1 MGLFSFVG
9 DILGDITG
17 ANKATK
23 KAEAAARYATDQNIA
38 LARETRDLNNALF
51 KPALDRGEKFAA
63 LYGDYLTGAR
73 GLTDPGIN
81 NYLDLTGYNDQL
93 NQGSRGIVAS
103 QATKGLLSSGS
114 TLKALEKYRL
124 GLRGN
129 ATNNY
134 LNLLGNQQAL
144 GFNAAGAAAGVNTN
158 FSGQVT
164 DSNNA
169 LASTIANAN
178 LARAANNTNLLGGIA
193 AGAGAAIGSDRRLKK
208 NIERVGSFPDGLGIY
223 DFEYVDPRFG
233 EGRFRGVMADEVAE
247 LRPWALGPELPGGFS
262 SVNYGAL

>member
-23 KAEAAARYATDQNIA
+23 KATQAAEYATDKNIA
-38 LARETRDLNNALF
+38 LARETRDANNALF
-51 KPALDRGEKFAA
+51 KPFVDNGQQFQNI
-63 LYGDYLTGAR
+63 YTGFLTGQR
-73 GLTDPGIN
+73 GANDNGLN
-81 NYLDLTGYNDQL
+81 NYLNLTGYNDQL
-93 NQGSRGIVAS
+93 NEGSRGIVAS
-103 QATKGLLSSGS
+103 QATRGLLNSGS

-124 GLRGN
+124 GLKGG

-144 GFNAAGAAAGVNTN
+144 GFNAAGAQAGVNTN

-178 LARAANNTNLLGGIA
+178 LAKAGGNAALLGGIA
-193 AGAGAAIGSDRRLKK
+193 QGAGAAFSDRRLKVD
-208 NIERVGSFPDGLGIY
+208 IERVGEFDDGLGIY
-223 DFEYVDPRFG
+223 DFNYIDSRYG
-233 EGRFRGVMADEVAE
+233 EGRHRGVMADEVAV
-247 LRPWALGPELPGGFS
+247 LRPWALGPEIDGFS
-262 SVNYGAL
+262 TVDYGAL

>member
-17 ANKATK
+17 SNKATK
-23 KAEAAARYATDQNIA
+23 KATEAAQYATDQNIA
-38 LARETRDLNNALF
+38 LARETRDLNTTLF
-51 KPALDRGEKFAA
+51 KPYVETGQKFGD
-63 LYGDYLTGAR
+63 LYASYLTGAR
-73 GLTDPGIN
+73 GADDPGIN

-93 NQGSRGIVAS
+93 NEGSRGIIAS
-103 QATKGLLSSGS
+103 QATKGLLNSGS

-124 GLRGN
+124 GLKG
-129 ATNNY
+129 AASNNY

-144 GFNAAGAAAGVNTN
+144 GFNAAGASAGVNTN

-178 LARAANNTNLLGGIA
+178 LAKAGTTTNLLGGIA
-193 AGAGAAIGSDRRLKK
+193 QGVGAAIGSDRRLKK
-208 NIERVGSFPDGLGIY
+208 NIEKVGELEDGLGVY
-223 DFEYVDPRFG
+223 DFDYIDPVHG
-233 EGRFRGVMADEVAE
+233 EGRQRGVMADEVAQ
-247 LRPWALGPELPGGFS
+247 LRPWALGPKLPGGFS
-262 SVNYGAL
+262 TVDYGAL

>member
-17 ANKATK
+17 STKATK
-23 KAEAAARYATDQNIA
+23 KATQAAQYATDQNIA
-38 LARETRDLNNALF
+38 LARETRDLNSALF
-51 KPALDRGEKFAA
+51 KPFVDNGQQFQNI
-63 LYGDYLTGAR
+63 YTGFLTGAR
-73 GLTDPGIN
+73 GGSDAGLN

-93 NQGSRGIVAS
+93 NEGSRGTVAS
-103 QATKGLLSSGS
+103 QATKGLLDSGS

-124 GLRGN
+124 ALKGG

-144 GFNAAGAAAGVNTN
+144 GFNAAGAQAGVNTG

-178 LARAANNTNLLGGIA
+178 LAKAGNTANLLGGIA
-193 AGAGAAIGSDRRLKK
+193 QGVGAAVGSDRRLKK
-208 NIERVGSFPDGLGIY
+208 NVVKVAEYPDGLGIY
-223 DFEYVDPRFG
+223 DFEYRDPVHG
-233 EGRFRGVMADEVAE
+233 DGRFRGVMADEVAE
-247 LRPWALGPELPGGFS
+247 LRPWALGPEMPGGFS
-262 SVNYGAL
+262 TVRYGAL